1 MESTEARR
9 TMAMTTNTTTY
20 AAPERATTDYR
31 AMTVATALF
40 FMWGFLTSL
49 NDILIPHLKSIF
61 ALSNAQAALIQFA
74 FFGSY
79 FLFAVPGGK
88 LVEYRGYKQTMVI
101 GLVVAAV
108 GAVLF
113 LPAAHLA
120 SYALFLGALVVLS
133 AGIKVLL
140 VSANPY
146 VTRIG
151 PASTASSRLNFSQAF
166 NSLGTTIA
174 PKIGGLFILS
184 TAAPMAIGK
193 LESLSTPE
201 LQAYRAEQA
210 GTVQTPYIVI
220 TVILML
226 LATVLASIKLGR
238 QAQNTVDY
246 RPIAGFGGSI
256 WGQKWLLLGAAGI
269 FLYVG
274 AEVSIGSFL
283 IGYFGRPEI
292 GNLTAA
298 AAATFVGYYWGGAMI
313 GRFIGSAVLQKVRT
327 GTLLGICGLIACLLV
342 AASMA
347 TTGRTAMGTILAVG
361 LFNSIMFPSIFTLG
375 LAGLGELTSKG
386 SSLMVQAIVGGAL
399 IPLVYGKLADG
410 IGYQHAFVVPA
421 LTAGGV
427 RQWVAAA
434 LCYVYI
440 AVYGFAAARRPILT
454 DPLAGNYGE
463 NI

>member
-1 MESTEARR
+1 
-9 TMAMTTNTTTY
+9 MAMMSNTSIS
-20 AAPERATTDYR
+20 ANSRATTDYR

-79 FLFAVPGGK
+79 FLFAIPGGK

-101 GLVVAAV
+101 GLLVAAA
-108 GAVLF
+108 GAALF
-113 LPAAHLA
+113 LPAAKMA
-120 SYALFLGALVVLS
+120 SYPLFLGALVVLA
-133 AGIKVLL
+133 AGITFLQ

-146 VTRIG
+146 VTSIG
-151 PASTASSRLNFSQAF
+151 PADTASSRLNFSQAF

-174 PKIGGLFILS
+174 PKIGGLFILGAAVPVAVEKLKS
-184 TAAPMAIGK
+184 LTAPQ
-193 LESLSTPE
+193 

-220 TVILML
+220 TAILLML
-226 LATVLASIKLGR
+226 AAVLASIKLGQ

-246 RPIAGFGGSI
+246 RPIAGFGGSV

-292 GNLTAA
+292 GNLTAT
-298 AAATFVGYYWGGAMI
+298 AAATYVSYYWLGAMI
-313 GRFIGSAVLQKVRT
+313 GRFIGAAVLQKMRT
-327 GTLLGICGLIACLLV
+327 GTLLGLCALVACLLV
-342 AASMA
+342 VASMV
-347 TTGRTAMGTILAVG
+347 TTGHAAMWTILAVG

-399 IPLVYGKLADG
+399 VPLVYGRLADG

-421 LTAGGV
+421 L
-427 RQWVAAA
+427 
-434 LCYVYI
+434 CYVYI
-440 AVYGFAAARRPILT
+440 AIYGFAAARRPLQT
-454 DPLAGNYGE
+454 DPLAA
-463 NI
+463 

>member
-1 MESTEARR
+1 MALVSSPTAPNYSTR
-9 TMAMTTNTTTY
+9 TH
-20 AAPERATTDYR
+20 TDYR
-31 AMTVATALF
+31 AMSIATTLF

-79 FLFAVPGGK
+79 FIFAIPGGK

-101 GLVVAAV
+101 GLIVAAA
-108 GAVLF
+108 GAILF
-113 LPAAHLA
+113 IPAAHLA
-120 SYALFLGALVVLS
+120 SYALFLGALVILA
-133 AGIKVLL
+133 AGITFLQ
-140 VSANPY
+140 VSANPF
-146 VTRIG
+146 VTSIG
-151 PASTASSRLNFSQAF
+151 PGGTASSRLNLSQAF

-174 PKIGGLFILS
+174 PKLGGLFILGA
-184 TAAPMAIGK
+184 AAPLALNK
-193 LESLSTPE
+193 LTSLTAPQ

-210 GTVQTPYIVI
+210 GTVQTPYLII
-220 TVILML
+220 TGILVL
-226 LATVLASIKLGR
+226 LAALLAMVKLDNR
-238 QAQNTVDY
+238 EHLTVDM

-256 WGQKWLLLGAAGI
+256 WNQKWLLLGAAGI

-298 AAATFVGYYWGGAMI
+298 AAATYVSYYWGGAMV
-313 GRFIGSAVLQKVRT
+313 GRFIGSAILTRVRT
-327 GTLLGICGLIACLLV
+327 GTLLGICALVACLLV
-342 AASMA
+342 LASMFS
-347 TTGRTAMGTILAVG
+347 TGSMAMWTILSVG

-399 IPLVYGKLADG
+399 LPLLYGKLADN
-410 IGYQHAFVVPA
+410 IGYQHAFIVPA
-421 LTAGGV
+421 L
-427 RQWVAAA
+427 
-434 LCYVYI
+434 CYIFI
-440 AVYGFAAARRPILT
+440 AFYGFASVRRPLLT
-454 DPLAGNYGE
+454 DPLAGPADA
-463 NI
+463 I

>member
-1 MESTEARR
+1 
-9 TMAMTTNTTTY
+9 MAIIGNSLHTSGS
-20 AAPERATTDYR
+20 RDTTDNR

-40 FMWGFLTSL
+40 LMWGFLTSL

-61 ALSNAQAALIQFA
+61 ALTNAEAALIQFA

-79 FLFAVPGGK
+79 FLFAIPGGK

-101 GLVVAAV
+101 GLLVAAL

-120 SYALFLGALVVLS
+120 SYGLFLGALVVLA
-133 AGIKVLL
+133 AGITFLQ

-146 VTRIG
+146 VTSIG
-151 PASTASSRLNFSQAF
+151 PAATASSRLNFSQAF
-166 NSLGTTIA
+166 NSLGTTAA
-174 PKIGGLFILS
+174 PYIGGLFILS
-184 TAAPMAIGK
+184 ATAPLTIDKLRALTAPQ
-193 LESLSTPE
+193 

-210 GTVQTPYIVI
+210 GTVQVPYIVI
-220 TVILML
+220 TVILLL
-226 LATVLASIKLGR
+226 LAALLGSIKLGR

-246 RPIAGFGGSI
+246 RPIAGFGGSVF
-256 WGQKWLLLGAAGI
+256 GQTWLLLGAAGI

-283 IGYFGRPEI
+283 ISYFGRPEI

-298 AAATFVGYYWGGAMI
+298 AAARYVSYYWLGAMV
-313 GRFIGSAVLQKVRT
+313 GRFIGAAVLQKVRT
-327 GTLLGICGLIACLLV
+327 GTLLGLCALIASALV
-342 AASMA
+342 VASML
-347 TTGRTAMGTILAVG
+347 TTGHVAIWTILAVG

-399 IPLVYGKLADG
+399 IPLLYGKLADG
-410 IGYQHAFVVPA
+410 IGYQHAFILP
-421 LTAGGV
+421 
-427 RQWVAAA
+427 A
-434 LCYVYI
+434 LCYLYI
-440 AVYGFAAARRPILT
+440 TVYGFAAARRPVLT
-454 DPLAGNYGE
+454 DPLARG
-463 NI
+463 